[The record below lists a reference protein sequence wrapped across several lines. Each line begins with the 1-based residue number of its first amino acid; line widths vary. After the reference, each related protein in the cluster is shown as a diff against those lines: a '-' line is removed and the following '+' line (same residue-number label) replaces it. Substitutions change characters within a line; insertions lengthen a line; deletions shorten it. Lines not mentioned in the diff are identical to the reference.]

1 MFKKMVDF
9 FLSEYKDSSL
19 LVQKKVKALLI
30 TNFFCIT
37 GSVIYLLILLFTTPI
52 LPQIIAF
59 SAVILVIIFSTFLLK
74 KNNFEVAANITI
86 IFTILCLSVPP
97 FSTTPETIFQQYNI
111 AYTQIFVFF
120 VSFLFT
126 YRNYQLIMVYIL
138 GLSSIL
144 IFYFTVTSKIP
155 LQDAALRANIFSATV
170 LIHSFAFFLTFY
182 INKIFIEIIRKAA
195 FESQKNISKFEK
207 LNNLVLSS
215 KNGMEIGKRLV
226 ESSSKTVE
234 TINSMDAKITFIK
247 NDMSFL
253 NDKIEK
259 SKKAGDDIINATK
272 SLKAIVSEQNSVI
285 ASTNSNLR
293 EITNLINAVKE
304 TSKSKKE
311 IVDKLLS
318 TALSGEKEVDISLKS
333 MENLSKNAEDILSI
347 LGVISNISERTN
359 LLAMNAAIEA
369 AHAGESGKGF
379 SVVAGEIRKLA
390 ENTNTNTKMISQTL
404 NKNSLDIKNA
414 FIINKKVGEY
424 FNKINLE
431 IKDVSKSIEDI
442 LILINDLFVKMISIK
457 NNSDKLEETSL
468 ASKTSTDKIESMNN
482 ENSAA
487 VKSVNDFILQINKM
501 FDNAVS
507 AFSEIV
513 EETNRIS
520 EVGELNIKYIENF
533 SDRIREVNEE

>member
-1 MFKKMVDF
+1 
-9 FLSEYKDSSL
+9 
-19 LVQKKVKALLI
+19 
-30 TNFFCIT
+30 
-37 GSVIYLLILLFTTPI
+37 
-52 LPQIIAF
+52 
-59 SAVILVIIFSTFLLK
+59 
-74 KNNFEVAANITI
+74 
-86 IFTILCLSVPP
+86 PP

>member
-1 MFKKMVDF
+1 
-9 FLSEYKDSSL
+9 
-19 LVQKKVKALLI
+19 
-30 TNFFCIT
+30 
-37 GSVIYLLILLFTTPI
+37 
-52 LPQIIAF
+52 
-59 SAVILVIIFSTFLLK
+59 
-74 KNNFEVAANITI
+74 
-86 IFTILCLSVPP
+86 
-97 FSTTPETIFQQYNI
+97 
-111 AYTQIFVFF
+111 
-120 VSFLFT
+120 
-126 YRNYQLIMVYIL
+126 MVYIL